1 MAPAKRAITAR
12 SAVGPEILPFVSGA
26 ALDGWVFAR
35 AVGIRV
41 RPAADWR
48 LPGVGCE
55 AGAFG
60 GGGGNGAGMLTWI
73 SIGGS
78 GGGAVLA
85 VTGGDFIVG

>member
-12 SAVGPEILPFVSGA
+12 RAVGPEILPFASGA
-26 ALDGWVFAR
+26 ALDDWVFAR

-41 RPAADWR
+41 RPGADGR
-48 LPGVGCE
+48 FAGFGSE
-55 AGAFG
+55 TGAFG

-73 SIGGS
+73 SIGGC